1 MNAKRNVGL
10 VLTTLVASL
19 VLCGPLSAQDRAH
32 AVPSKT
38 VRYSDLDLTTPHGIH
53 TLYERIQ
60 NAAWALCLDIVPPT
74 GPTFSEN
81 LKCRRTLVE
90 AAVVQVNNPALSA
103 LLPDQGRS
111 KDLTAKR

>member
-1 MNAKRNVGL
+1 MIAKRNVGL

-19 VLCGPLSAQDRAH
+19 VLSGPLSAQQDPH

-38 VRYSDLDLTTPHGIH
+38 VRYSVFDLSTPRGVH

-74 GPTFSEN
+74 GPTFSEK
-81 LKCRRTLVE
+81 LKCRRSVVE
-90 AAVVQVNNPALSA
+90 AAVAQVNNPALSA
-103 LLPDQGRS
+103 LLPDHRS
-111 KDLTAKR
+111 KDLRANR